1 MLRFFLPSFQHSL
14 VSRAVA
20 RFLFGL
26 VTTLIATQLFA
37 KGVDPHNNKIT
48 LSLTAEPPSMDSSLS
63 TDVTSGMILAMINE
77 GLVKLGRRGEAVPG
91 MAESWE
97 QDGLEVTFKIRDAL
111 WSDGQPV
118 TAHDFEFAF
127 KRLVNPETGAAG
139 STFFAY
145 IIEHAEDILAGKR
158 EVNELSAKALDDK
171 TFWIRLSRPAPYF
184 LTVLTGSAWRPLR
197 EDFVLSHG
205 QAYGAEAD
213 TILFNGPF
221 RMTGW
226 THSASLQL
234 AKNPTYWDQS
244 AIPLDDINFG
254 YITADTRS
262 LLNLYKTDQLA
273 ALRLNEEILKDAMNS
288 GIRVQRATTNCVSWI
303 MMNMHPDRI
312 TSNLKIRQAIR
323 FALDRDRYAN
333 NIVGLPGTK
342 VVDSAYSTSIRGI
355 NAPFIQ
361 EFPPPRIEY
370 HPDKGRQLIEEAKA
384 ELGIDE
390 IPPIVMVINE
400 TRQIEA
406 EYVQSQLINAL
417 GLDVRVD
424 KQTFKQSLVKFRQGD
439 FDIARQGFCGGVLT
453 DPVFFAGIFTTTSA
467 FNDLDF
473 SNARYDDLMEITHY
487 SSDQNE
493 RMQAFK
499 EMQQILFDEAP
510 IIPTIESAWVYVQDR
525 QVRGLKRFPNT
536 DFTRARIVGRAQ

>member
-1 MLRFFLPSFQHSL
+1 MLITFLPRKQTAKQIAIGLIST
-14 VSRAVA
+14 
-20 RFLFGL
+20 LF
-26 VTTLIATQLFA
+26 ATQLVA
-37 KGVDPHNNKIT
+37 KGVDPENNKIT
-48 LSLTAEPPSMDSSLS
+48 LALTTEPPSMDSSLS
-63 TDVTSGMILAMINE
+63 TDTTSGMILAMINE
-77 GLVKLGRRGEAVPG
+77 GLVKLGRRGEVVPG

-97 QDGLEVTFKIRDAL
+97 QDGLEVTFKLRDAV
-111 WSDGQPV
+111 WSDGKPV

-127 KRLVNPETGAAG
+127 KRLVDPKTGAAG

-145 IIEHAEDILAGKR
+145 ILEHATDILAGKL
-158 EVNELSAKALDDK
+158 EVDELSVKALDDK
-171 TFWIRLSRPAPYF
+171 TFWLRLSRPAPYY
-184 LTVLTGSAWRPLR
+184 LTVLTGSPYRPLR
-197 EDFVLSHG
+197 EDFVMAMGQEHG
-205 QAYGAEAD
+205 AGAD
-213 TILFNGPF
+213 KILFNGPF
-221 RMTGW
+221 RMTDW
-226 THSASLQL
+226 IHSASLQL
-234 AKNPTYWDQS
+234 EKNDSYWDQS

-303 MMNMHPDRI
+303 MLNLNPDRI
-312 TSNLKIRQAIR
+312 TSNIKIRQAIR
-323 FALDRDRYAN
+323 YALDRDRYAN

-342 VVDSAYSTSIRGI
+342 VVDSAYSTSIQGL
-355 NAPFIQ
+355 NGPFVR
-361 EFPPPRIEY
+361 EFPPPQIEY
-370 HPDKGRQLIEEAKA
+370 NIEKGRKLIEEAKQ

-406 EYVQSQLINAL
+406 EFVQSQLINAL

-453 DPVFFAGIFTTTSA
+453 DPVFFSGIFTSDSPY
-467 FNDLDF
+467 NDTGFVSD
-473 SNARYDDLMEITHY
+473 RYDELMNITHF

-493 RMQAFK
+493 RMQAFA
-499 EMQQILFDEAP
+499 EMQQILFDVVP

-525 QVRGLKRFPNT
+525 QVRSLKRFPNT
-536 DFTRARIVGRAQ
+536 DFTKARIVGRSQ